1 MIFAADE
8 DLRFLAYCRHWFGDG
23 TFKVVPTGYSQQY
36 TLHGYYDGMTYPCV
50 YALLKGRSEI
60 DYNKFLDEVLDLMPH
75 GVTPNPLSIMT
86 DFELAA
92 IKAFKSNFPLAETS
106 GCYFHLGQS
115 VWKNIQKIGN
125 GVPHKQYE

>member
-1 MIFAADE
+1 
-8 DLRFLAYCRHWFGDG
+8 
-23 TFKVVPTGYSQQY
+23 
-36 TLHGYYDGMTYPCV
+36 MTYPCV

-115 VWKNIQKIGN
+115 VWRKIQKIGN
-125 GVPHKQYE
+125 GLPQKYMNDAIFALQVMTFFGIGICPSDRSPQIYATAASG